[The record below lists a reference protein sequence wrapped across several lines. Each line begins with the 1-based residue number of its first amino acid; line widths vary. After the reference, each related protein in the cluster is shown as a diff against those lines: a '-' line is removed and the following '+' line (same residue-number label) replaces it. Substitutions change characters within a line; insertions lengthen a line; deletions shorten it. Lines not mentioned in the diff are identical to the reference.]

1 MNIKYIINFIEQYR
15 YTRNDEGKTDEMIT
29 FLRKNEKNEV
39 NTNRA
44 IKILASLSGWTFL
57 GMALYAILFK
67 DIVTNKD
74 IIAVVALGFI
84 YLIYNIELLWVKQ

>member
-39 NTNRA
+39 NTNRT

>member
-1 MNIKYIINFIEQYR
+1 MNIKYIIDFIEQYR
-15 YTRNDEGKTDEMIT
+15 YTKNSEGKTDEMIT

>member
-15 YTRNDEGKTDEMIT
+15 YTRNDEGKTDEMIM

-57 GMALYAILFK
+57 GMALYEILFK

>member
-1 MNIKYIINFIEQYR
+1 MNIKYIIDFIEQYR
-15 YTRNDEGKTDEMIT
+15 YTKNSEGKTDEMIT

-39 NTNRA
+39 NTNRT

>member
-1 MNIKYIINFIEQYR
+1 MEVKYIIDFIEQYR